1 MKNYKAKVKW
11 FLLIICLVTVFGS
24 SAAQAA
30 AKPKLNKKSAQIY
43 VGESVT
49 LKVKNQGK
57 NAVVWSSSKPSV
69 AKVDING
76 KVAGLKKGTA
86 TIKAQI
92 GKKTLKCTVSVKV
105 RKIKTVKISK
115 TKATLYVGKTL
126 KLKTVVTPKNAS
138 IKSMTWKS
146 SNKSIATVSKKG
158 VVTPLK
164 PGKVTISATTKDGTK
179 KTVKCKVTV
188 KKPAGFVAVQDVFV
202 DGDETVYIGGQT
214 TMIASAVPLN
224 ATNRKV
230 KWTSSN
236 SAVATVTQ
244 SGVVKG
250 IKKGSAT
257 IKATATDGSGEYDWI
272 TVKVVKDPLAEIKKG
287 LASAKKQ
294 GPEAYIKYCEQN
306 LEYVDIGKYINR
318 TTGVI
323 GLNSNTVK
331 VEADYGAAVEALYKP
346 WLDQIYRR
354 SYACYASSPLEKMV
368 FINAYVSSM
377 YNGYYYNGN
386 RTRGW
391 ALCPSIANII
401 MGATINGSHLYGNCS
416 AASELV
422 IDMAEKEL
430 GLKGELVNYVSTT
443 HLVAKITI
451 GNNVYEFDGQTGGYW
466 QEVNGQSKSIDDSAF
481 LDHFY
486 LLLEKYGDIN
496 YSPY

>member
-11 FLLIICLVTVFGS
+11 FLLIICLVAVFGS

-146 SNKSIATVSKKG
+146 SNKSIAIVSKKG

-250 IKKGSAT
+250 IKKGSAQSRRLRQT
-257 IKATATDGSGEYDWI
+257 EAVNMT
-272 TVKVVKDPLAEIKKG
+272 G
-287 LASAKKQ
+287 L
-294 GPEAYIKYCEQN
+294 
-306 LEYVDIGKYINR
+306 L
-318 TTGVI
+318 
-323 GLNSNTVK
+323 
-331 VEADYGAAVEALYKP
+331 
-346 WLDQIYRR
+346 
-354 SYACYASSPLEKMV
+354 
-368 FINAYVSSM
+368 
-377 YNGYYYNGN
+377 
-386 RTRGW
+386 
-391 ALCPSIANII
+391 
-401 MGATINGSHLYGNCS
+401 
-416 AASELV
+416 
-422 IDMAEKEL
+422 
-430 GLKGELVNYVSTT
+430 
-443 HLVAKITI
+443 
-451 GNNVYEFDGQTGGYW
+451 
-466 QEVNGQSKSIDDSAF
+466 
-481 LDHFY
+481 
-486 LLLEKYGDIN
+486 
-496 YSPY
+496 